1 MSLSSLY
8 PRARRAIFTTFLEGV
23 DPRREGFDIRESVE
37 SFAQSLEPAMQ
48 GVSFLRLLLEELEDR
63 AWSVPQHFVDRL
75 LVSLPPM
82 LREHL
87 SDEFVYVRI
96 PQSKWRHFRPA
107 DWVFERQ
114 IVEGAAKKKSVT
126 ILHIDI
132 ERGSAPIGQERLHLT
147 LEADDLRWV
156 EQRFRLIHRK
166 VDYDEEYEQE
176 RLLAHLFG
184 PSILEP
190 LIDDHLKHFFHRDRR
205 IARHTLRLERWP
217 QRFADLARP
226 AFELSLTVVFEP
238 NSVDQQGLV
247 RRLKEIMSKVI

>member
-8 PRARRAIFTTFLEGV
+8 PRARRAVFASFLEGV
-23 DPRREGFDIRESVE
+23 DPRQENFDMRETVE
-37 SFAQSLEPAMQ
+37 AFAQSLEPPMQ

-63 AWSVPQHFVDRL
+63 AWSVPQHLVDRL
-75 LVSLPPM
+75 LVSLPPT

-96 PQSKWRHFRPA
+96 PQNKWRFFRPA

-126 ILHIDI
+126 LLHVDVQ
-132 ERGSAPIGQERLHLT
+132 RGSAPYGQERLHLT
-147 LEADDLRWV
+147 LEADDLRWI

-166 VDYDEEYEQE
+166 VDYDEEDEQE
-176 RLLAHLFG
+176 RLLSHLFG

-190 LIDDHLKHFFHRDRR
+190 LIDDHLKQFFHRDRR

-217 QRFADLARP
+217 QRFADLAFP
-226 AFELSLTVVFEP
+226 AFELSLTIVFEP
-238 NSVDQQGLV
+238 NTIDQQGLV